1 MNFVSSKHNSLT
13 LISNAQTSILIN
25 QECINSLKCLT
36 LKHQRYIKRIAN
48 LTQGQSNLRKFELSF
63 IHKFLID
70 QFSEVCYIGKYHIK
84 LNWQV
89 IVCASQIN
97 RMLLIIRTLT
107 LTRGLLACSHPQNW
121 SFYIHISFYE
131 LVACLHVSSLILYFL
146 LLVIAQTCIRIKR

>member
-1 MNFVSSKHNSLT
+1 MT
-13 LISNAQTSILIN
+13 R
-25 QECINSLKCLT
+25 
-36 LKHQRYIKRIAN
+36 KHQRYIKIIAK
-48 LTQGQSNLRKFELSF
+48 LTQGQRNLRKLTLSF
-63 IHKFLID
+63 INKFLID
-70 QFSEVCYIGKYHIK
+70 QVSEVCDIK

-107 LTRGLLACSHPQNW
+107 LTRGLSACSHPQNW

-146 LLVIAQTCIRIKR
+146 LLVIAQTYIRIKRYTYCYKLLIPLSFNIKVNICILIYMRIIP